1 MALIGIQSKATP
13 KLKPTFEAL
22 GPLQPDQLGISERAA
37 ARLQMLLSAETPG
50 SLLRVGLQG
59 GGCSGLKPYFAFVPS
74 ANEHDNVFTNKG
86 VSICVDPRSMAAIG
100 GSWLDFDGGFKIR
113 SERFHRAC
121 SCGES
126 FSIQPASQ

>member
-1 MALIGIQSKATP
+1 MALIGIQSKSTP
-13 KLKPTFEAL
+13 KLKPTFDDLA
-22 GPLQPDQLGISERAA
+22 PLESGQVGISDRAA
-37 ARLQMLLSAETPG
+37 SRLQALLAAEKPG

-59 GGCSGLKPYFAFVPS
+59 GGCSGLKPYFAFVSS
-74 ANEHDNVFTNKG
+74 ANESDQVFTDKG

-113 SERFHRAC
+113 SEKFQRSC

-126 FSIQPASQ
+126 FSIQ